1 MVAYTARRFLR
12 GLLTMWVVVTVVFV
26 TLRISGDP
34 ARAMLPDDASQAQI
48 DAFRR
53 KYGLDQPIHL
63 QYALYVRNILSGDF
77 GNSLG
82 ERRPVTEL
90 VHARIGSTL
99 QLGFAGIVIALALGL
114 PAGVLAAI
122 HHNRVWD
129 RLLTAGAFLGQSL
142 PNFFLGILLI
152 LLFSLQLRW
161 LPSSGTG
168 SWQHL
173 ILPAFT
179 LSTGLL
185 SSMARM
191 TRSSL
196 LETMRQE
203 YVRTA
208 RAKGFSNRQ
217 VIVHHCLR
225 NAAIPVLTLFGLSIG
240 VLIGGAAITET
251 IFAWP
256 GIGRFAVRAIA
267 VRDYPLIQYIVLLV
281 AGSVVAANFVV
292 DLLYGVIDPR
302 IRTARASG

>member
-1 MVAYTARRFLR
+1 MARYALRRLLR
-12 GLLTMWVVVTVVFV
+12 GLITMWLVVTVVFV
-26 TLRISGDP
+26 ALRLSGDP
-34 ARAMLPDDASQAQI
+34 AKAMLPDDASQVQI
-48 DAFRR
+48 DAFNR
-53 KYGLDQPIHL
+53 KYGLDQPIL
-63 QYALYVRNILSGDF
+63 VQYSFYLRNILKGDF
-77 GNSLG
+77 GDSLR

-90 VHARIGSTL
+90 VHARMGNTL
-99 QLGFAGIVIALALGL
+99 QLGLAGILIALAIGL
-114 PAGVLAAI
+114 PAGILAAI
-122 HHNRVWD
+122 YHNRLWD

-173 ILPAFT
+173 MLPAFT

-196 LETMRQE
+196 LEVMRQE

-217 VIVHHCLR
+217 VIVRHCLR

-240 VLIGGAAITET
+240 TLIGGAAITET

-256 GIGRFAVRAIA
+256 GIGRFAVSAISM
-267 VRDYPLIQYIVLLV
+267 RDYPLIQYIVLLV
-281 AGSVVAANFVV
+281 AASVVFANFLV
-292 DLLYGVIDPR
+292 DMLYGVIDPR
-302 IRTARASG
+302 IRDQRAGG

>member
-1 MVAYTARRFLR
+1 MARYTLRRLLR
-12 GLLTMWVVVTVVFV
+12 GFLTMWLVVTVVFIA
-26 TLRISGDP
+26 LRLSGDP
-34 ARAMLPDDASQAQI
+34 AKAMLSDDASQEQI
-48 DAFRR
+48 DAFNHRF
-53 KYGLDQPIHL
+53 GLDQPIYV
-63 QYALYVRNILSGDF
+63 QYSLYLRNILSGDF

-82 ERRPVTEL
+82 EHRPVTEL

-99 QLGFAGIVIALALGL
+99 LLGLTAIAIALALGL
-114 PAGVLAAI
+114 PAGILAAI

-129 RLLTAGAFLGQSL
+129 RLLTAGTFLGQSL

-168 SWQHL
+168 TWQHL
-173 ILPAFT
+173 VLPAFT

-196 LETMRQE
+196 LEVMRQE

-208 RAKGFSNRQ
+208 RAKGFGNGQ
-217 VIVHHCLR
+217 VILRHCLR

-281 AGSVVAANFVV
+281 AGSVVTANFLV

-302 IRTARASG
+302 IRSTRAGT

>member
-1 MVAYTARRFLR
+1 MARYMVRRLLR
-12 GLLTMWVVVTVVFV
+12 GLLTMWVVVTLVFV
-26 TLRISGDP
+26 ALRLSGDP
-34 ARAMLPDDASQAQI
+34 AKAMLADDASVEQI
-48 DAFRR
+48 EAFNRR
-53 KYGLDQPIHL
+53 YGLDQPIYV
-63 QYALYVRNILSGDF
+63 QYTLYLRNILAGDF

-90 VHARIGSTL
+90 VHARIGNTL
-99 QLGFAGIVIALALGL
+99 LLGFAGIAIALALGL
-114 PAGVLAAI
+114 PAGILAAI
-122 HHNRVWD
+122 YHNRPLD
-129 RLLTAGAFLGQSL
+129 RLLTAGTFLGQSL

-168 SWQHL
+168 TWQHL

-196 LETMRQE
+196 LEVMRQE

-217 VIVHHCLR
+217 VILRHCLR

-281 AGSVVAANFVV
+281 AGTVVAANFAT

-302 IRTARASG
+302 IRTERAGS

>member
-1 MVAYTARRFLR
+1 MARYTLRRLLR
-12 GLLTMWVVVTVVFV
+12 GFLTMWLVVTVVFV
-26 TLRISGDP
+26 ALRLSGDP
-34 ARAMLPDDASQAQI
+34 AKAMLSDDASQEQI
-48 DAFRR
+48 DAFNRR
-53 KYGLDQPIHL
+53 FGLDQPIYV
-63 QYALYVRNILSGDF
+63 QYTLYLRNILSGDF

-82 ERRPVTEL
+82 EHRPVTEL
-90 VHARIGSTL
+90 VNARIGNTL
-99 QLGFAGIVIALALGL
+99 LLGLTGIAIALALGL
-114 PAGVLAAI
+114 PAGILAAI
-122 HHNRVWD
+122 YHNRVWD
-129 RLLTAGAFLGQSL
+129 RLLTAGTFLGQSL

-161 LPSSGTG
+161 LPSSGIGT
-168 SWQHL
+168 WQHL

-196 LETMRQE
+196 LEVMRQE

-208 RAKGFSNRQ
+208 RAKGFSNSQ
-217 VIVHHCLR
+217 VILRHCLR

-267 VRDYPLIQYIVLLV
+267 VRDYPLSQYIVLLV
-281 AGSVVAANFVV
+281 AGSVVAANFGV
-292 DLLYGVIDPR
+292 DMLYGFIDPR
-302 IRTARASG
+302 IRTARAGG

>member
-1 MVAYTARRFLR
+1 LR
-12 GLLTMWVVVTVVFV
+12 L
-26 TLRISGDP
+26 SGDP
-34 ARAMLPDDASQAQI
+34 AKAMLSDDASQAQI
-48 DAFRR
+48 DAFNQ
-53 KYGLDQPIHL
+53 KYGLNEPICV
-63 QYALYVRNILSGDF
+63 QYTLYLRNILQGDF

-90 VHARIGSTL
+90 VHARVGSTL
-99 QLGFAGIVIALALGL
+99 LLGVTGIAIALIFGL
-114 PAGVLAAI
+114 PAGILAAI
-122 HHNRVWD
+122 NHNRVWD
-129 RLLTAGAFLGQSL
+129 RLLTAGTFFGQSL

-168 SWQHL
+168 TWQHL
-173 ILPAFT
+173 VLPAFT

-196 LETMRQE
+196 LETMRQD

-208 RAKGFSNRQ
+208 HAKGFSNGQ
-217 VIVHHCLR
+217 VILRHCFR

-281 AGSVVAANFVV
+281 AGTVVIANFVV
-292 DLLYGVIDPR
+292 DLLYGAIDPR
-302 IRTARASG
+302 IRSERAAS